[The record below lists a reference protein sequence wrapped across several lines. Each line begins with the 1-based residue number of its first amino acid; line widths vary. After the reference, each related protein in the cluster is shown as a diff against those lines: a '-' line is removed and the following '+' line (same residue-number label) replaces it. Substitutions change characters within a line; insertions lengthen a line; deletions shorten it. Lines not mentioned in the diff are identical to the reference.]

1 MADTDPLE
9 YKQRRHHDLDIT
21 SHGLTLWDL
30 DRFFA
35 TGGFWRRVQSAA
47 QDPGNPA
54 RLLLP
59 HHRRR
64 VHAHPGPEQRRWI
77 QKRIEVPHER

>member
-30 DRFFA
+30 DREFA
-35 TGGFWRRVQSAA
+35 TGGFGGEPS
-47 QDPGNPA
+47 
-54 RLLLP
+54 
-59 HHRRR
+59 
-64 VHAHPGPEQRRWI
+64 
-77 QKRIEVPHER
+77 